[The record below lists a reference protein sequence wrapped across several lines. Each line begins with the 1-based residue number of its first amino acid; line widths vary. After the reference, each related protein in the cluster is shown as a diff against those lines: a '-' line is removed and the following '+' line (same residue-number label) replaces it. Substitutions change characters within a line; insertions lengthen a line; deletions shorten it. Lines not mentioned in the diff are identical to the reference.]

1 VIVYQEQVMQIA
13 QVLSGFSLGEADVL
27 RNAMGKKI
35 KSEMDLQKQRFVSG
49 AMAKGLSS
57 HQADYIFELVA
68 KFAGYGFNKSHAA
81 CYAVVAYQ
89 TAYLKANYPTEFIA
103 ASMTLDLGNTDKLQL
118 FRREA
123 QRLEVKIDPPSINT
137 SGADFTVKDG
147 VVQYSLAALKN
158 VGRGAIEHLVDVR
171 KHGGPFTSLNN
182 FARRIDGRIINKRAL
197 EHIAKAGGFDSITPH
212 RHQVFSGIE
221 TILSVANRTMNEAEA
236 GQNDLFGS
244 NSGAAGELAL
254 PVVEPWLPIERLN
267 AEFEAVGFYF
277 SGHPLD
283 DYVKPLA
290 KLGVETWA
298 SFHEKALTKGATAAK
313 LAGSV
318 TYRQER
324 RSRNG
329 NRFAFV
335 GFSDPTGQFETIVFS
350 DTLAATRDLLEPGK
364 AIIARVEADVE
375 NDEVRLRL
383 QSAEVLDQA
392 AASVQTGLSVFLR
405 DGAALNS
412 VAQRLKNGGR
422 APVKLILQ
430 LQDGREVD
438 IALGGNFTITP
449 QIKAAIKAVRGVVDV
464 QDY

>member
-1 VIVYQEQVMQIA
+1 
-13 QVLSGFSLGEADVL
+13 VLP
-27 RNAMGKKI
+27 
-35 KSEMDLQKQRFVSG
+35 
-49 AMAKGLSS
+49 
-57 HQADYIFELVA
+57 
-68 KFAGYGFNKSHAA
+68 
-81 CYAVVAYQ
+81 AV
-89 TAYLKANYPTEFIA
+89 
-103 ASMTLDLGNTDKLQL
+103 
-118 FRREA
+118 
-123 QRLEVKIDPPSINT
+123 
-137 SGADFTVKDG
+137 
-147 VVQYSLAALKN
+147 
-158 VGRGAIEHLVDVR
+158 
-171 KHGGPFTSLNN
+171 
-182 FARRIDGRIINKRAL
+182 
-197 EHIAKAGGFDSITPH
+197 DS
-212 RHQVFSGIE
+212 
-221 TILSVANRTMNEAEA
+221 
-236 GQNDLFGS
+236 
-244 NSGAAGELAL
+244 
-254 PVVEPWLPIERLN
+254 WLPIERLN

-298 SFHEKALTKGATAAK
+298 AFHEKALTKGATAAK

-364 AIIARVEADVE
+364 AIIVRVEADVE

-383 QSAEVLDQA
+383 QSAEVLDRA

-405 DGAALNS
+405 DSAALNS
-412 VAQRLKNGGR
+412 IAQRLKNGGR

-430 LQDGREVD
+430 LPGGREVD

-449 QIKAAIKAVRGVVDV
+449 QIKGAIKAIPGVVDV

>member
-1 VIVYQEQVMQIA
+1 
-13 QVLSGFSLGEADVL
+13 
-27 RNAMGKKI
+27 
-35 KSEMDLQKQRFVSG
+35 
-49 AMAKGLSS
+49 
-57 HQADYIFELVA
+57 
-68 KFAGYGFNKSHAA
+68 
-81 CYAVVAYQ
+81 
-89 TAYLKANYPTEFIA
+89 
-103 ASMTLDLGNTDKLQL
+103 
-118 FRREA
+118 
-123 QRLEVKIDPPSINT
+123 
-137 SGADFTVKDG
+137 
-147 VVQYSLAALKN
+147 
-158 VGRGAIEHLVDVR
+158 
-171 KHGGPFTSLNN
+171 
-182 FARRIDGRIINKRAL
+182 
-197 EHIAKAGGFDSITPH
+197 
-212 RHQVFSGIE
+212 
-221 TILSVANRTMNEAEA
+221 
-236 GQNDLFGS
+236 
-244 NSGAAGELAL
+244 
-254 PVVEPWLPIERLN
+254 
-267 AEFEAVGFYF
+267 VGFYF

-350 DTLAATRDLLEPGK
+350 DTLATTRDLLEPGK

-383 QSAEVLDQA
+383 QGAEVLDQA

-405 DGAALNS
+405 DGAALS
-412 VAQRLKNGGR
+412 SIAQRLKNGGR

-430 LQDGREVD
+430 LQGGREVD

-449 QIKAAIKAVRGVVDV
+449 QIKGAIKAIPGVVDV